1 MRALGWCTSTRS
13 GSHTTWA
20 APSTRCWSRDRWRE
34 AFTWASARLSWRS
47 RRFARA
53 STSGRRCSSTSP
65 PPSST
70 CPRSRPSSSRR
81 STLRAR
87 TAPRKRGR
95 VRSCLSP
102 PQSARRFMTRS
113 EFGSTRCR
121 SRPRRSSRRCGG
133 EQKANRRAMARR
145 DSQPS
150 PIRRP
155 SGSNRRPRT
164 WTVLRLPRFKYLRP
178 KTAREAARMAADLG
192 PHAMFVAGGTDLFPK
207 LKRRQFE
214 VDALIGLDFLS
225 HAIHRGEDETVVD
238 AGVTLAAASADLDLR
253 SGYPGYAEAAGLVSS
268 PPLRNAGTI
277 GGNLCVDTRCNYYD
291 MTYEWRKA
299 AGFCIKKDGDICL
312 VAPSSPR
319 CWAVS
324 SSDTAPMAIALGAL
338 VTLAGPEG
346 ERELPVAALYR
357 DDGIDYLAKQPAE
370 VVTSLR
376 LPAAGGTRTA
386 YVKLRRRGSIDFP
399 IAGAA
404 VALRL
409 DGSTVT
415 SCRIVLS
422 AVASHP
428 LEADE
433 ASEFMVGK
441 QGDEESIRAAAEIAG
456 RPAKPLDN
464 ADLSHFWRKR
474 MVRVIVEQAFRSAI
488 DQ

>member
-1 MRALGWCTSTRS
+1 MA
-13 GSHTTWA
+13 
-20 APSTRCWSRDRWRE
+20 
-34 AFTWASARLSWRS
+34 
-47 RRFARA
+47 
-53 STSGRRCSSTSP
+53 
-65 PPSST
+65 
-70 CPRSRPSSSRR
+70 
-81 STLRAR
+81 
-87 TAPRKRGR
+87 
-95 VRSCLSP
+95 
-102 PQSARRFMTRS
+102 S
-113 EFGSTRCR
+113 EFG
-121 SRPRRSSRRCGG
+121 
-133 EQKANRRAMARR
+133 AR
-145 DSQPS
+145 
-150 PIRRP
+150 
-155 SGSNRRPRT
+155 
-164 WTVLRLPRFKYLRP
+164 
-178 KTAREAARMAADLG
+178 
-192 PHAMFVAGGTDLFPK
+192 AMFVAGGTDLFPK

-214 VDALIGLDFLS
+214 VEALIGLDFLPR
-225 HAIHRGEDETVVD
+225 AIHRGHDETVID
-238 AGVTLAAASADLDLR
+238 AGVTLAAASAASELR
-253 SGYPGYAEAAGLVSS
+253 CGHSGYAEAAGLVSS

-324 SSDTAPMAIALGAL
+324 SSDTAPVAIALGAL
-338 VTLAGPEG
+338 VTLAGPDDD
-346 ERELPVAALYR
+346 RELPVAALYR
-357 DDGIDYLAKQPAE
+357 DDGIDYLSKQPNE

-409 DGSTVT
+409 DGRTVT
-415 SCRIVLS
+415 NCRIVLS

-428 LEADE
+428 LEASE
-433 ASEFMVGK
+433 AGEFMVGK
-441 QGDEESIRAAAEIAG
+441 QIDEESVRAAAEIAA

-474 MVRVIVEQAFRSAI
+474 MVRVVVEQALKQAG